1 MYEIWKMNPSIR
13 KKENLH
19 IYLWLFKDFAWLADF
34 HYIALTAA
42 VPTVILAFVLMWQSR
57 SEIVDFI
64 HNISV
69 ALWILANVIWMI
81 GEFYFD
87 DGTRKIAAP
96 FFILGLLILTVFYF
110 LRWWKPGLFIAKDK
124 G

>member
-1 MYEIWKMNPSIR
+1 M
-13 KKENLH
+13 H
-19 IYLWLFKDFAWLADF
+19 IYLWLFKDFAWLAD
-34 HYIALTAA
+34 YQYLALTAA
-42 VPTVILAFVLMWQSR
+42 VPTMILAFLLLWESR
-57 SEIVDFI
+57 NEVVDFI

-69 ALWILANVIWMI
+69 ALWIVANVIWMI

-110 LRWWKPGLFIAKDK
+110 LKWWKPGLFITKDK
-124 G
+124 R

>member
-1 MYEIWKMNPSIR
+1 MNLAIR

-34 HYIALTAA
+34 HYIALIAA
-42 VPTVILAFVLMWQSR
+42 IPTLILAFLLLWESR
-57 SEIVDFI
+57 KDLTDLI

-69 ALWILANVIWMI
+69 ALWICANVIWMV

-96 FFILGLLILTVFYF
+96 FFILGLLFLTVFYIIK
-110 LRWWKPGLFIAKDK
+110 WCKPNLLVSKNDG
-124 G
+124 